1 MSFKGSHSNP
11 FPEVGQGN
19 ENPRQGMSMQIA
31 GYQIDCQIGRGGMAT
46 VYRAM
51 QQSLGRQVAIKILAQ
66 SPEEDDEFAQRFK
79 KEGRILARLLHP
91 NIITIHDVG
100 ISENNQLFLSI
111 EYLPGGTLG
120 DRIKQGLS
128 FESAIQIT
136 RAIAVALGYAHERG
150 IIHRDVKPSNI
161 MFRQD
166 GTPVLTDFGVA
177 RVLESKT
184 IHTLSG
190 LAVGSPGYMSP
201 EQAMGENATIQSDLY
216 SLGVVLYEMLTG
228 RRLYEASNLIAITL
242 KHLHDPIPDLP
253 EQYAHLQPV
262 LNKLLAK
269 KNTDRYKNTDEFL
282 HALDQAI
289 GDGARTNPRAIDISH
304 ISIMEFTTGK
314 IQTLIGKKLR
324 RTVLTLI
331 AGFIVIAIVIVY
343 LFESR
348 HPLDQAGSPEP
359 IRQGQQEIETL
370 LKLAGMQLKS
380 GILGKEF
387 GQDNAEA
394 TYRHILTLDPG
405 NANALAGLENIAK
418 EYEKLAKQRL
428 DKGALQESLDQ
439 IKRGLAV
446 APENQKLLRLRQEIE
461 DRIAEVNAQK
471 AREEEQR
478 QLRIQAEEF
487 LAQAR
492 TYFQEGLLEIGLY
505 HTQQGLLAVPDHPS
519 LLALRDQIQV
529 RIAEQQRR
537 EEETRRQAVEM
548 ERQKAEQAR
557 QQKEAMRRQAEIAE
571 RQKAEQARRTEEEA
585 RRRAEASQ
593 YLARALDYYR
603 NGKYSA
609 SSQQIERGLA
619 LVPNHEDLLRL
630 REQVRAERLA
640 EQQRQDARRQAA
652 KASRPQT
659 KPAVDSPRQESDA
672 TLRKLQEI
680 KNAVDA
686 LDKSLGK

>member
-1 MSFKGSHSNP
+1 
-11 FPEVGQGN
+11 
-19 ENPRQGMSMQIA
+19 MQIA

-120 DRIKQGLS
+120 DRIEQGLS

-136 RAIAVALGYAHERG
+136 RAIAKALGYAHERG

-177 RVLESKT
+177 RILESKT

-216 SLGVVLYEMLTG
+216 SLGVVLYEMLAG
-228 RRLYEASNLIAITL
+228 QRLYEASNLIAITL
-242 KHLHDPIPDLP
+242 KHLHDPIPYLP
-253 EQYAHLQPV
+253 RQYAHLQSV

-282 HALDQAI
+282 QALDEVL
-289 GDGARTNPRAIDISH
+289 GDGAKIEPRAIDISH

-314 IQTLIGKKLR
+314 IQTFIGKNLR
-324 RTVLTLI
+324 RPTL
-331 AGFIVIAIVIVY
+331 ALVAVFIVAAIATAY
-343 LFESR
+343 FFGSRPPMDRTDFPESV
-348 HPLDQAGSPEP
+348 
-359 IRQGQQEIETL
+359 RQYQQEVETL
-370 LKLAGMQLKS
+370 LKLARMQLTS
-380 GILGKEF
+380 GMLGKEF
-387 GQDNAEA
+387 GEDNAEA
-394 TYRHILTLDPG
+394 TYRRILTLDPG
-405 NANALAGLENIAK
+405 NADALAGLENIAR
-418 EYEKLAKQRL
+418 EYEKVAKQRL
-428 DKGALQESLDQ
+428 DNGALQESFDQ
-439 IKRGLAV
+439 IRRGLAA
-446 APENQKLLRLRQEIE
+446 APENQELLRLRQEIE
-461 DRIAEVNAQK
+461 HRITEATAQK

-478 QLRIQAEEF
+478 QFRLQAEQF
-487 LAQAR
+487 LAHAQ
-492 TYFQEGLLEIGLY
+492 TNLQEGQLEISLIRI
-505 HTQQGLLAVPDHPS
+505 QQGLLAVPDHPG
-519 LLALRDQIQV
+519 LLALREQIQA

-537 EEETRRQAVEM
+537 EEETRRQAEEVEH
-548 ERQKAEQAR
+548 QKAEQAR
-557 QQKEAMRRQAEIAE
+557 QQKAAIQRQTEIAE
-571 RQKAEQARRTEEEA
+571 RQKAEQARRKEEEA
-585 RRRAEASQ
+585 RRQTEVGL
-593 YLARALDYYR
+593 YLARASDYRR
-603 NGKYSA
+603 NGNYAA
-609 SSQQIERGLA
+609 SLQQIERGLA
-619 LVPNHEDLLRL
+619 LVPNHEGLLRL
-630 REQVRAERLA
+630 REQVRTERLV

-652 KASRPQT
+652 KTARPQT
-659 KPAVDSPRQESDA
+659 KPAVDSPQQESDM
-672 TLRKLQEI
+672 TLKKLQEI

-686 LDKSLGK
+686 LDKSLGR